1 LSSKR
6 WNFVRIF
13 HIVLILK
20 EVVTIQGRKSK
31 ARKGNGGDATE
42 RAADVKPIVE
52 VLLTGY
58 RRHGL
63 DPREAALELSWR
75 IATVAAARQ
84 AFFAQRLQSFGL
96 PRVTAQYGVL
106 RDIYFSDDHCLSQ
119 AQIMRIH
126 GVSSAN
132 VTRLIHGLEQAGLVR
147 RDVNPEDKRS
157 TLVHLTEA
165 GLTSCETTVP
175 AIGQDLSDLGNCY
188 SDAELAMLNELLARL
203 HMHIENMASHMSEVD
218 TEQPD

>member
-1 LSSKR
+1 
-6 WNFVRIF
+6 
-13 HIVLILK
+13 
-20 EVVTIQGRKSK
+20 
-31 ARKGNGGDATE
+31 
-42 RAADVKPIVE
+42 
-52 VLLTGY
+52 
-58 RRHGL
+58 
-63 DPREAALELSWR
+63 LELNWQ
-75 IATVAAARQ
+75 IATAATARQ
-84 AFFAQRLQSFGL
+84 AFFAQKLQSFGL

-157 TLVHLTEA
+157 TLVYLTET
-165 GLTSCETTVP
+165 GLTSCETTIPV
-175 AIGQDLSDLGNCY
+175 IGQDLSDLGACF

-203 HMHIENMASHMSEVD
+203 HMHIENMTSNLGEVD
-218 TEQPD
+218 TELRDKTIMSQRFLTK